1 MNNKSA
7 SLCAAAAYV
16 CLLLI
21 AVLCVFAPRLLTIYM
36 DFRALP
42 QNVYTILLIAF
53 YICCVPAVIAL
64 LCLLRIL
71 GNIRRQQMFCQ
82 SNNTLLRI
90 VSWCCL
96 VVAAVCFLVGFW
108 YFPLFF
114 VTAAMLFIFLIVRVV
129 ISLMTAGVTLEEE
142 NSLTI

>member
-1 MNNKSA
+1 MKDKSVLFCSA
-7 SLCAAAAYV
+7 ACYLCLA
-16 CLLLI
+16 LI
-21 AVLCVFAPRLLTIYM
+21 AALGVSAPKLLTLYM
-36 DFRALP
+36 AFRAL
-42 QNVYTILLIAF
+42 QFNIYVVILIAF
-53 YICCVPAVIAL
+53 YICCVPAVAAL

-71 GNIRRQQMFCQ
+71 GNIRRQQMFCAA
-82 SNNTLLRI
+82 NIGLLRT

-96 VVAAVCFLVGFW
+96 AVALVCTVAGFW

-129 ISLMTAGVTLEEE
+129 ISLMHAGLALQEE